1 MDPGSSH
8 YQNAHQHQAF
18 LNMALNNQ
26 LGAGRG
32 QLASPLVN
40 DYNRSPLYGL
50 SPGMHGSPVVTHS
63 PALHAQYSTPSP
75 AGLNDY
81 VLQNGVPAGLGL
93 GSYQGLGQYSNGLQ
107 NAYAGAGGA
116 GAGAADIY
124 QQQGRSA
131 FQY

>member
-1 MDPGSSH
+1 MDHNNSH
-8 YQNAHQHQAF
+8 YQNTHQHQAF
-18 LNMALNNQ
+18 LNIALNNQ

-81 VLQNGVPAGLGL
+81 VLQNTVPAGLGL

-107 NAYAGAGGA
+107 NVYAGSGGA
-116 GAGAADIY
+116 GTGGADIY

>member
-1 MDPGSSH
+1 
-8 YQNAHQHQAF
+8 
-18 LNMALNNQ
+18 MALNNQ

-40 DYNRSPLYGL
+40 DYSRSPLYGL
-50 SPGMHGSPVVTHS
+50 SPGMHGSPVVNHS
-63 PALHAQYSTPSP
+63 PALHAQYNTPSP

-81 VLQNGVPAGLGL
+81 ALQNGVPAGLGL
-93 GSYQGLGQYSNGLQ
+93 GSYQGLGQYGNGLQ
-107 NAYAGAGGA
+107 NVYAGAGGA
-116 GAGAADIY
+116 GTGATDIY